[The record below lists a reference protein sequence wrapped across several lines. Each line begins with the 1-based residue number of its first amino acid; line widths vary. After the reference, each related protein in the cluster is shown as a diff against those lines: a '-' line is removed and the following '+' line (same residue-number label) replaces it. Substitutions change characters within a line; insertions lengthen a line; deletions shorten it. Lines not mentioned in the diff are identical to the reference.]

1 MEETKIMEAV
11 NAFVELPRAERKAK
25 FFNLPK
31 EVQARARVLIERRR
45 GIAHRSSDGD
55 MVLTEEAYD
64 AEIARIEGRIA
75 ELPAKKDALENKL
88 AELKNKKII
97 HYGN

>member
-1 MEETKIMEAV
+1 MEETTLMEAV
-11 NAFVELPRAERKAK
+11 NAFVALPRAERKAK
-25 FFNLPK
+25 FFGLPK
-31 EVQARARVLIERRR
+31 EVQARARVLIEKRR

-55 MVLTEEAYD
+55 MVLTEAGYD

-75 ELPAKKDALENKL
+75 ELPAKKEALENKL

-97 HYGN
+97 HYSN

>member
-1 MEETKIMEAV
+1 MEETKIMEEV
-11 NAFVELPRAERKAK
+11 NAFVALPRAERKAK

-31 EVQARARVLIERRR
+31 EVQARARVLIEKRR

-55 MVLTEEAYD
+55 MVLTEEVYD
-64 AEIARIEGRIA
+64 AEIARLEGRIA
-75 ELPAKKDALENKL
+75 ELPAKKVALENRVE
-88 AELKNKKII
+88 ELKNKKFI